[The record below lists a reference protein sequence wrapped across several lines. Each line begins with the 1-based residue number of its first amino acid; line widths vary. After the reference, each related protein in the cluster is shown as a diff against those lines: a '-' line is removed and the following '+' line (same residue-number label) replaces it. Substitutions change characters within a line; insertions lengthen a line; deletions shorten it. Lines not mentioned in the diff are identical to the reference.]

1 MKKELPDEWQ
11 WKKLSDLY
19 TDGKVIFQNGFA
31 CGKNNQS
38 GLGLSQLRP
47 MNINSSGKIDLT
59 QVKFVEIAKDTARYS
74 LKKDDVIFNNTNSQE
89 LVGKTAVWDKEL
101 QDSVLSNHMTIIRFS
116 EDSGILPRYL
126 AKYLHSLWGKK
137 YFEQI
142 CTNHVNQSSVGIN
155 RLKDIEFPLPP
166 LETQHK
172 IVAIL
177 ENAEE
182 TKKLRRQADELTQK
196 LLQSVFLE
204 MFGDPVINS
213 MNWDTKKLSKLCV
226 KIYGGG
232 TPSKSRP
239 EYYEGNIPWVTPK
252 DMKQDFIGD
261 SIDHITEKAIGESST
276 KLIPPNSLLM
286 VIRSGILKKKLP
298 VAINTCEV
306 TLNQDMKSF
315 IFDNR
320 LTDTSFML
328 YFFKIYQRELLNR
341 VRSVTADNLEFDQI
355 KDIDVI
361 LPPIEL
367 QHRFSQI
374 VEQVERTRSS
384 QRQSFLEINNLLDA
398 LMQKAFTGE
407 LVL

>member
-142 CTNHVNQSSVGIN
+142 CTNHVNQSSVDIN

-261 SIDHITEKAIGESST
+261 GIDHITEKAIGESST

-306 TLNQDMKSF
+306 TLNQDIKSF

-384 QRQSFLEINNLLDA
+384 QRQSSLEINNLLDA

>member
-196 LLQSVFLE
+196 LLQSVFLD

-384 QRQSFLEINNLLDA
+384 QRQSSLEINNLLDA

>member
-226 KIYGGG
+226 KICGGG

-384 QRQSFLEINNLLDA
+384 QRQSSLEINNLLDA